1 MRRLILALACAV
13 VLAGAAGCSSTPG
26 DSGTNIGG
34 ISINADSIIG
44 QVSDLAA
51 KAAVDEVQKRLP
63 EDAKLTDAQK
73 EAVRKVIKD
82 LLSEWIGKAGAALA
96 PKE

>member
-13 VLAGAAGCSSTPG
+13 VLVGAAGCSSTG
-26 DSGTNIGG
+26 DATGDGLSLNV
-34 ISINADSIIG
+34 DSIIG

-63 EDAKLTDAQK
+63 DEQKLGDAQK
-73 EAVRKVIKD
+73 DAVRKVIKD